1 MKNFFLNYWRTI
13 LVVICILF
21 LSFAPPS
28 DFQGIPTFDNEDKL
42 VHLLM
47 YAGLTSM
54 LIFDFRVAVLNFN
67 LKSFRFIFFCLVFPT
82 LLGGIIEI
90 LQPLYFAPRSAS
102 WFDFLFDFFGVIIGL
117 IFMNVF
123 KNIVTKIFYSKKN

>member
-1 MKNFFLNYWRTI
+1 MKNFILYYWRSI
-13 LVVICILF
+13 LVIICILI

-28 DFQGIPTFDNEDKL
+28 DFQGIPTFNNEDKL

-54 LIFDFRVAVLNFN
+54 LIFDFRRSVKNFHSSS
-67 LKSFRFIFFCLVFPT
+67 LQFILICLAFPL
-82 LLGGIIEI
+82 LLGGAVEI
-90 LQPLYFAPRSAS
+90 LQPMYFAPRSAS
-102 WFDFLFDFFGVIIGL
+102 WFDFLFNAIGVFIGR

-123 KNIVTKIFYSKKN
+123 KNVFEWIFFSKKN

>member
-1 MKNFFLNYWRTI
+1 MI
-13 LVVICILF
+13 ICILF
-21 LSFAPPS
+21 LSFAPPT
-28 DFQGIPTFDNEDKL
+28 DFQGIPSFENEDKL

-54 LIFDFRVAVLNFN
+54 LIFDFRLAVLNFN

-90 LQPLYFAPRSAS
+90 LQPMYFAPRTAS
-102 WFDFLFDFFGVIIGL
+102 WFDFISDSIGVFVGL